1 VARLTTQYAL
11 PDDLARGMLVEP
23 EKHLPG
29 MLASMHVNIA
39 DSVIQAVMQN
49 LPGMVT
55 NLTKQTS
62 EAQRAQD
69 EFYGVWPALRE
80 AAMKNPE
87 HEKLVTSAIL
97 AYRQLNP
104 KATRQ
109 EIIQAAGLQAM
120 ISLRLPLPAE
130 LFNAP
135 APAAPVAPGFQHAA
149 PGAGGMPVPA
159 KPTPNAFQL
168 LNQEFDDEERA

>member
-1 VARLTTQYAL
+1 
-11 PDDLARGMLVEP
+11 MLVEP

-29 MLASMHVNIA
+29 MLANMHVSIA

-49 LPGMVT
+49 MPGMVT

-69 EFYGVWPALRE
+69 EFYGAWPALRE
-80 AAMKNPE
+80 AAARNPE
-87 HEKLVTSAIL
+87 HEKLVTSAII

-120 ISLRLPLPAE
+120 ISLRLPLPPE
-130 LFNAP
+130 LFNSPAAAP
-135 APAAPVAPGFQHAA
+135 APVAPGFQHAA
-149 PGAGGMPVPA
+149 PGAGGMPIPA
-159 KPTPNAFQL
+159 KPNPNAFQL
-168 LNQEFDDEERA
+168 LNQEFDDEERG